1 MSALVFKSDIPLLSL
16 VVFDKEASQ
25 VLGIVTESAKSK
37 HTVITE
43 TSKRIELAGNRLKVI
58 AHKLAVTSSTSPK
71 EIAAV
76 LTAFRAECLEAV
88 GDDAI
93 REIWDFSSEEGTE
106 LTEEEMSVTYY
117 GDRSPIHILGLR
129 LRILENG
136 LYFRRE
142 KRGFVARTPQSI
154 EEVKANRAIS
164 EAAQLRRKAVT
175 SAFRQSIEGITDP
188 SYIRGVTKLL
198 SEDSRLQLKNE
209 LQLLT
214 SYAAWGEQ
222 WEGPKAKEAKQLLG
236 EVKSALGHY
245 WDKIKLIDG
254 TQQNDDAFAI
264 LLALGEFR
272 HHQNLSLIRHQPPQE
287 WSDEALVET
296 QAIAELPSTHSFN
309 DHSSDHTLGEH
320 RLDLTGLASFT
331 IDDASTGDMDDAFS
345 LVQTEQG
352 FQLGIHI
359 SDVAAKVPMDRPES
373 PCALDH
379 EALIRASSI
388 YCPDATI
395 NMLPATLAEGTC
407 SLRPQERS
415 LCVSLII
422 ELDHQLKVVS
432 YEFRRTVIKSMM
444 KYSYDGVDTLLD
456 EDHPPFDLLLLSQI
470 AASREAERVSR
481 ETTFF
486 HRKEIVIEVPA
497 SSDTPPVLRF
507 IDMSSPARN
516 MVAEMMVL
524 YNNYAAR
531 YAFEKGAPFPY
542 RVQPAPDEQSDLIDA
557 IPEGPAREYALRG
570 LMKRSEIV
578 STPKNEKALYHAS
591 LALPFYTQVTS
602 PIRRYLDLCGQR
614 QLTALIENRPL
625 PYSSESIDSLNLSLG
640 DSLGKVQLVSRE
652 TKRYWILEY
661 LRFMMKE
668 KENLFGT
675 VIRND
680 HRGTLVEVED
690 LGFNHGIRPP
700 TPPPPLG
707 SRILLEITSVHP
719 RNDVLRLKM
728 LKR

>member
-25 VLGIVTESAKSK
+25 VLGVVTEAAKGK
-37 HTVITE
+37 YTVITE
-43 TSKRIELAGNRLKVI
+43 TSKRMELAGNRLKVI
-58 AHKLAVTSSTSPK
+58 AHKLGVTSNNSPK
-71 EIAAV
+71 EMAAT

-117 GDRSPIHILGLR
+117 GDRSAVHILGLR

-136 LYFRRE
+136 LYFKRE
-142 KRGFVARTPQSI
+142 KRGYVARTPQSI
-154 EEVKANRAIS
+154 EEVKANRAVS
-164 EAAQLRRKAVT
+164 EAAQLRRKTVT
-175 SAFRQSIEGITDP
+175 SAFRQAIEGITDP
-188 SYIRGVTKLL
+188 SYVKGVTRLL
-198 SEDSRLQLKNE
+198 SEEARLQLKNE
-209 LQLLT
+209 LTLLA
-214 SYAAWGEQ
+214 SYGAWGEH

-236 EVKSALGHY
+236 EVKSALGHF
-245 WDKIKLIDG
+245 WDKIKLVDG

-264 LLALGEFR
+264 LLALGEFTY
-272 HHQNLSLIRHQPPQE
+272 HQNLALIRHDPPQT
-287 WSDEALVET
+287 WSEEALVET
-296 QAIAELPSTHSFN
+296 HAIAERPSTHSFI
-309 DHSSDHTLGEH
+309 DSSSYD

-331 IDDASTGDMDDAFS
+331 IDDASTNDMDDAFS
-345 LVQTEQG
+345 LIQTEQG

-359 SDVAAKVPMDRPES
+359 SDVAAKVPMDTPES
-373 PCALDH
+373 PCALDK
-379 EALIRASSI
+379 EASTRASSI
-388 YCPDATI
+388 YCPEITI
-395 NMLPATLAEGTC
+395 NMLPEALSEGAC
-407 SLRPQERS
+407 SLSPQEQH
-415 LCVSLII
+415 LCVSLMI
-422 ELDHQLKVVS
+422 ELDHQLKVIS
-432 YEFRRTVIKSMM
+432 SEFRRTIIKSVM
-444 KYSYDGVDTLLD
+444 KYSYDVVDSLLD
-456 EDHPPFDLLLLSQI
+456 EEHPPFDLLLLSQI
-470 AASREAERVSR
+470 AASREAERVAQD
-481 ETTFF
+481 TTSF
-486 HRKEIVIEVPA
+486 HRKEINIEIPV
-497 SSDTPPVLRF
+497 SNDKPPTLRF
-507 IDMSSPARN
+507 VDMSSPARS
-516 MVAEMMVL
+516 MVAEMMVY

-531 YAFEKGAPFPY
+531 YAFEKGAPFPF
-542 RVQPAPDEQSDLIDA
+542 RVQPAPDEQTDLIDA

-578 STPKNEKALYHAS
+578 ASPQNATALYHAS

-614 QLTALIENRPL
+614 QLTAIMENRPL
-625 PYSSESIDSLNLSLG
+625 PYSTESIESLNLNLG

-668 KENLFGT
+668 KENLFGY

-680 HRGTLVEVED
+680 HRGTLIEIED

-700 TPPPPLG
+700 TPPPLG
-707 SRILLEITSVHP
+707 SKVVLEITSVNP

-728 LKR
+728 VKR